1 MVFHNENRFKVGTTG
16 FNYENKTKRRN
27 KLIQLQWVEI
37 PLLQELIP
45 LASEAPKLFLQV
57 VDLLVALAVILH
69 LRGMADKLENGKK

>member
-1 MVFHNENRFKVGTTG
+1 MVFHNKNRFKVGTTG